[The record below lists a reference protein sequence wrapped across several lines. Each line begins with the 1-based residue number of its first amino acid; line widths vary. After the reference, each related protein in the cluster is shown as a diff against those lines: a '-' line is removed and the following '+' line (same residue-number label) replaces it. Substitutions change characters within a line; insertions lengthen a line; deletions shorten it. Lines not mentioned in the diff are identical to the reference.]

1 MDNHQESRFIFLFV
15 QLFKKKPCQCRLTR
29 PYITDDDSKTFSG
42 IYYILQLYESVR
54 MLWIVKIKPVIYYI
68 REGVFF
74 QTVIFQVIHIS
85 LFTVRS
91 FEWASVQAVLKC
103 MKSSPSY

>member
-29 PYITDDDSKTFSG
+29 PYITDDDSETFSG
-42 IYYILQLYESVR
+42 IYYILQLHESVR

-68 REGVFF
+68 REGMFF
-74 QTVIFQVIHIS
+74 QTVIFQIVHVS
-85 LFTVRS
+85 LFFLCS
-91 FEWASVQAVLKC
+91 FGWTGMQAG
-103 MKSSPSY
+103 S